1 MGNLVQL
8 YAAALDGLKAIPVEV
23 ETNASKGIKTTLV
36 GLPDNA
42 VKESIDRITA
52 ALQNTVGMPT
62 GRKYT
67 INMAPADI
75 KKEGTAYDLP
85 LAISILAASGALECA
100 DLKRFMMV
108 GELGLDG
115 TLRPV
120 HGALPIAIKA
130 REMGLVGLIVP
141 KDNVREAA
149 VVNNLNV
156 YGAGNVTEVFEFLNG
171 SRRLEPTV
179 IDTRKVFFE
188 KQMVYDND
196 FADVK
201 GQENVKRAIEVA
213 AAGGHNIILIG
224 SPGCGKSMMAKR
236 IPSILP
242 PLTLSESLET
252 TQVHSVAGRLDKDS
266 TLIAQRP
273 FRSPH
278 HTISDVA
285 LIGGG
290 TNFSPGEISLAHNG
304 VLFLDELPEFS
315 RSVLETMRQPLE
327 DRKISI
333 SRAKYNVELPCSFM
347 LVASMNPC
355 PCGYY
360 NHPTHSCTCSPG
372 QIQKYIGKISGP
384 LLDRIDI
391 QVEVTPVPFDA
402 LNSAPSGEPSSAIR
416 ERVMKA
422 RAVQA
427 ERFKEYAGIHCNA
440 QMTPH
445 MLNKYA
451 RLDAAASK
459 RLHDAMIKYDLSAR
473 AYDRILKVARTI
485 ADLAGSADILLPHV
499 NEAVGYRNLD
509 RGSWGEKGL

>member
-8 YAAALDGLKAIPVEV
+8 YSAALNGLKAIPVEV
-23 ETNASKGIKTTLV
+23 ETNASKGIRTTLV

-42 VKESIDRITA
+42 VKESIDRISA

-75 KKEGTAYDLP
+75 RKEGTAYDLP
-85 LAISILAASGALECA
+85 LAISILAASGELQCA
-100 DLKRFMMV
+100 ELRQFMMV

-115 TLRPV
+115 SLRPV

-130 REMGLVGLIVP
+130 REMGLKGLIVP

-156 YGAGNVTEVFEFLNG
+156 YGAANITEVFDFLIG
-171 SRRLEPTV
+171 KGVLEPIV
-179 IDTRKVFFE
+179 IDTRKVFFDQQLAYE
-188 KQMVYDND
+188 ND

-242 PLTLSESLET
+242 PLTLGESLET
-252 TQVHSVAGRLDKDS
+252 TQIHSVAGRLDKDS

-327 DRKISI
+327 DRCISI

-360 NHPTHSCTCSPG
+360 NHPTHSCSCSPG
-372 QIQKYIGKISGP
+372 QIQKYISRISGP

-391 QVEVTPVPFDA
+391 RPTILWFRFYLIYLRSQTGKYDQG
-402 LNSAPSGEPSSAIR
+402 NTIR
-416 ERVMKA
+416 
-422 RAVQA
+422 QSID
-427 ERFKEYAGIHCNA
+427 Y
-440 QMTPH
+440 
-445 MLNKYA
+445 L
-451 RLDAAASK
+451 AAS
-459 RLHDAMIKYDLSAR
+459 
-473 AYDRILKVARTI
+473 
-485 ADLAGSADILLPHV
+485 
-499 NEAVGYRNLD
+499 
-509 RGSWGEKGL
+509 